1 MSKVRL
7 AVHDEELGAE
17 LELEELS
24 WRWLPFALVVEFAR
38 MALLATT
45 PRDDE
50 IQGRQWST
58 RGAERTPRGIES
70 AARIMPRELCCV

>member
-1 MSKVRL
+1 MRV
-7 AVHDEELGAE
+7 AVHDEELGEE

-24 WRWLPFALVVEFAR
+24 WRWPPFVLVVEFAR

-50 IQGRQWST
+50 IWGR
-58 RGAERTPRGIES
+58 
-70 AARIMPRELCCV
+70 